1 MRLRAQNLYST
12 ENYKNMKS
20 IDSKKNSKLDSKIWL
35 FQSTDKGERFVDL
48 LVKQGIV
55 PGIKLDLGVVPLTGT
70 IGEGTTQG
78 LDKLA
83 ERAAMF
89 KKVHRLSI
97 NERFPFIFFIGLS
110 LKKTYKNII
119 VDTNLQKFS
128 LCFFIF
134 LVVT

>member
-110 LKKTYKNII
+110 LKKTYKKHNRRY
-119 VDTNLQKFS
+119 KFTK
-128 LCFFIF
+128 I
-134 LVVT
+134 